1 MINMNVSWE
10 SEGVV
15 QYRRLGKTDLEPSV
29 LGFGC
34 SMIASLATR
43 HSRAE
48 VETTL
53 REARAAGVTFFDTA
67 DVYGQGDSE
76 RLLGKLFS
84 HQREGV
90 VVCTKAGLTVGAVES
105 LVRFVKPIVNPVMRH
120 WQTARVAT
128 KHARGHQER
137 QCFDPSYLSRRIE
150 ESLRRLNMDWIDLFL
165 LHNPPVDLP
174 QQAVVIDVLNRLK
187 TQGKLRHYGVSC
199 RTLSDAH
206 VWLAQPEIACLQIPI
221 DRNCIEVAAP
231 LLERAHTR
239 GVGVIAR
246 EVLSQ
251 GALLNGSVTDAVQPL
266 IQRPEIG
273 VVLIGMTSRQH
284 LHRNLQ
290 AFNDT
295 SRHGHVA

>member
-1 MINMNVSWE
+1 MCVSLE
-10 SEGVV
+10 SEGSV
-15 QYRRLGKTDLEPSV
+15 QYRRLGNMDLEPSV

-34 SMIASLATR
+34 SMTASVATR
-43 HSRAE
+43 YPAEE
-48 VETTL
+48 VESTL
-53 REARAAGVTFFDTA
+53 REAFEAGVTFFDTA

-76 RLLGKLFS
+76 RMLGRLFS

-90 VVCTKAGLTVGAVES
+90 IVCTKAGLTVGPVEG
-105 LVRFVKPIVNPVMRH
+105 LVRLVKPVVNPVMRH

-128 KHARGHQER
+128 RQARGRRER
-137 QCFDPSYLSRRIE
+137 QCFDPEYLSRRIE
-150 ESLRRLNMDWIDLFL
+150 GSLRRLNMDWIDLFL

-174 QQAVVIDVLNRLK
+174 QQEVVLDVLSSLK
-187 TQGKLRHYGVSC
+187 KQGKLRHYGVSC
-199 RTLSDAH
+199 RTLGDAQ

-251 GALLNGSVTDAVQPL
+251 GALMNGSVTDALQPL
-266 IQRPEIG
+266 IQRPEIS

-284 LHRNLQ
+284 LQGNLR
-290 AFNDT
+290 AFNEGT
-295 SRHGHVA
+295 RHGHVA